1 MTQLEYRTTIIDG
14 IKTVSQNDDNISVVR
29 DMLDKCF
36 VNFPYGDYNG
46 ILEQL
51 SSNNFTLWRSC
62 TYEEAFDFVN
72 AGTPTVGIGSGTII
86 VIIPNGDEK
95 VESVYAK
102 AIGTLTTDE
111 IQSLNFFSY
120 SAPFSETMINMGS
133 TSNTAKTSLSD
144 GFDKWYYQSCWT
156 TGVRGKVPRFAQN
169 ASGPCLAYAIM
180 SGCYNLYHSTE
191 NVNTFFN
198 NRVANGY
205 INSSGSA
212 LWRTFTDIQNYS
224 LDDMKCEL
232 EVAKPVVV
240 SGNSGTTD
248 HFVLVVA
255 YSGNGTTDSDFI
267 VIDSWHSTPVPTT
280 LAAFK
285 ASYPYDTSKFGDY
298 TYPMFT
304 FK

>member
-156 TGVRGKVPRFAQN
+156 TGVRGKVP
-169 ASGPCLAYAIM
+169 
-180 SGCYNLYHSTE
+180 STE
-191 NVNTFFN
+191 CIGTLSCLCYYVRLLQLIPFN
-198 NRVANGY
+198 RKCKY
-205 INSSGSA
+205 I
-212 LWRTFTDIQNYS
+212 F
-224 LDDMKCEL
+224 
-232 EVAKPVVV
+232 
-240 SGNSGTTD
+240 
-248 HFVLVVA
+248 
-255 YSGNGTTDSDFI
+255 
-267 VIDSWHSTPVPTT
+267 
-280 LAAFK
+280 
-285 ASYPYDTSKFGDY
+285 
-298 TYPMFT
+298 
-304 FK
+304 